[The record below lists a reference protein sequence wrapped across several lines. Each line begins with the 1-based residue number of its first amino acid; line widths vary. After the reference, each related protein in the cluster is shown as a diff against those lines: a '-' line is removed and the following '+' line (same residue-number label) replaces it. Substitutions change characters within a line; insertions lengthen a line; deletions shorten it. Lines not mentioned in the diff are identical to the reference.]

1 MRKKR
6 VVLFIIVGVFIALSL
21 VQVVLSNSLSTT
33 GIALSRLEN
42 EVARYQRLNSMLR
55 ETILTETSLTK
66 IASSAATF
74 GFLQQSSQIV
84 IDSSIP
90 IAARP

>member
-1 MRKKR
+1 MRKK
-6 VVLFIIVGVFIALSL
+6 FIVFIMMSILVVLSL

-33 GIALSRLEN
+33 GIALSRLEG
-42 EVARYQRLNSMLR
+42 EVARYKRLNSMLR

-74 GFLQQSSQIV
+74 GYISGSSQIV
-84 IDSSIP
+84 ISGSVP
-90 IAARP
+90 IAAKP

>member
-6 VVLFIIVGVFIALSL
+6 VVLFVIVGVLIVLSL

-42 EVARYQRLNSMLR
+42 EVAKYQRLNSMLR

-66 IASSAATF
+66 IASSAATL
-74 GFLQQSSQIV
+74 GFSQQTSQIV